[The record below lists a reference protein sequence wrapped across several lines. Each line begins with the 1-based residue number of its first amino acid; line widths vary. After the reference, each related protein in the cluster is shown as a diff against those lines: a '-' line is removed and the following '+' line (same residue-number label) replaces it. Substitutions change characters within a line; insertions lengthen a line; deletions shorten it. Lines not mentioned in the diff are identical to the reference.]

1 MLPTLDHKIDGS
13 VFLWLDNLLVE
24 NMRGFS
30 SYSGAWYPSASPI
43 NGQTSFA
50 APHRQFVYDSSIAG
64 VTVPNSATVNGSST
78 PVGANLAID
87 FLHGQAI
94 FSGAAPTS
102 VAGSYSAKEV
112 NLYLTSKSDE
122 SLLLENK
129 YQTTAKHDSFTGF
142 NPLDHTVPCIFVKP
156 SAGSNKTISLDS
168 MAATT
173 IPVRLVLIFDNQF
186 SYRAVTSALRDKQ
199 ERNIPILNPNQMP
212 FNYLGQLTGTFDY
225 SAVATAAHQDPY
237 NMAFIRKVSI
247 SDMPDKV
254 NNEVGPNMKCG
265 FVDLDLEI
273 LRFPN

>member
-1 MLPTLDHKIDGS
+1 
-13 VFLWLDNLLVE
+13 
-24 NMRGFS
+24 
-30 SYSGAWYPSASPI
+30 
-43 NGQTSFA
+43 
-50 APHRQFVYDSSIAG
+50 
-64 VTVPNSATVNGSST
+64 
-78 PVGANLAID
+78 
-87 FLHGQAI
+87 
-94 FSGAAPTS
+94 
-102 VAGSYSAKEV
+102 
-112 NLYLTSKSDE
+112 
-122 SLLLENK
+122 
-129 YQTTAKHDSFTGF
+129 
-142 NPLDHTVPCIFVKP
+142 
-156 SAGSNKTISLDS
+156 

-225 SAVATAAHQDPY
+225 SAVTTAAHQDPY